1 MSDATEPQ
9 FWDTRYESKQTP
21 WDFGSVPTALQA
33 YLKKHP
39 KGGRVLIP
47 GCGVG
52 HEIQAFAAAGYE
64 VTAIDFSSVAVDA
77 ARAKVDAALT
87 EKIIAGDFF
96 QHPFAPASFD
106 LIYERTFLCAIDPSQ
121 RTAYRDRVAALLRPG
136 GAYVGYF
143 YYQKTDPK
151 DGPPHGLAWGES
163 DLLFARHFLLLRDIP
178 SPDGLAI
185 FAGRERWQES
195 RRTTYSG

>member
-21 WDFGSVPTALQA
+21 WDFGGVPTALQA

-39 KGGRVLIP
+39 KGGRVLVP

-52 HEIQAFAAAGYE
+52 HEIQAFADAGYD

-77 ARAKVDAALT
+77 ARAKVPALA
-87 EKIIAGDFF
+87 ERIIPGDFF

-143 YYQKTDPK
+143 YYQKTDPR

-163 DLLFARHFLLLRDIP
+163 DLLFARHFLLLHDIP